1 MVSGSTKDSVS
12 LLEASKMMHKNTV
25 KQAKSKGK
33 KLSKDI
39 RKVYDVN
46 DKLMCHVKNS
56 KIPLPYEP
64 KMNNRWYVKFSKDIF
79 IPEWV
84 VESVTR
90 PSYPF
95 NVGGK
100 IHLLLRDPIA
110 PSTSKCLVDFLKNP
124 KPFKLKIELVDPLG
138 EVVETWVV
146 KGCVIVSV
154 DWSPLDYTSNDA
166 TTIHVEISYNEV
178 KFKNI

>member
-1 MVSGSTKDSVS
+1 MVSGTAKNFVS
-12 LLEASKMMHKNTV
+12 LIENSSKKMYKNTQ
-25 KQAKSKGK
+25 KQAVGIGK
-33 KLSKDI
+33 KLPKEIKS
-39 RKVYDVN
+39 VYRDN
-46 DKLMCHVKNS
+46 DES
-56 KIPLPYEP
+56 KIAPPYEP
-64 KMNNRWYVKFSKDIF
+64 KMANRWYVKFSKDIF

-124 KPFKLKIELVDPLG
+124 KPFKLKIQLVDPLG

-146 KGCVIVSV
+146 KGCVIISV

>member
-1 MVSGSTKDSVS
+1 MTSGYTSTT
-12 LLEASKMMHKNTV
+12 LIEASKEMYKNTM

-33 KLSKDI
+33 KLPQTIKSIYHDDGKSK
-39 RKVYDVN
+39 
-46 DKLMCHVKNS
+46 LS
-56 KIPLPYEP
+56 PLYEP
-64 KMNNRWYVKFSKDIF
+64 KMNNRWYVRFSKKLF

-100 IHLLLRDPIA
+100 IYLSLRDPIA
-110 PSTSKCLVDFLKNP
+110 PSTSKCLADFLKDP
-124 KPFKLKIELVDPLG
+124 KPFKLKIQMVDPLG
-138 EVVETWVV
+138 EVVEQWVL

-154 DWSPLDYTSNDA
+154 DWSPLDYTSKDA
-166 TTIHVEISYNEV
+166 TLIHVEVSYNEV
-178 KFKNI
+178 KFKSK